1 MKTFLAITCGL
12 VIGAAAGAFGAH
24 LYYVRELY
32 EADVASIRQTGHEGV
47 TVATI
52 ELGVLEQIEAGQ
64 HASTKAMLAR
74 HVASLYWTLRDV
86 QPMSPETRELIDHIQ
101 AVSQKSPALKEAL
114 DALPSK

>member
-12 VIGAAAGAFGAH
+12 VIGAAAGVFGAH
-24 LYYVRELY
+24 RYYVRELY
-32 EADVASIRQTGHEGV
+32 QADVASIRQTAHEAV

-52 ELGVLEQIEAGQ
+52 ELGVLEELEAGE

-74 HVASLYWTLRDV
+74 HVASLYWTLREV

-101 AVSQKSPALKEAL
+101 AVSVKSPSLKEAL
-114 DALPSK
+114 AALPR